1 MLCLKLVS
9 KSLRIS
15 TCLLDFDQ
23 FHLENYTH
31 TYTNTRTYTNTHT
44 HGLRREI
51 LAYVH
56 FSYTTKAD
64 QTFENKLKKFVVSVI
79 YARGLKIPTK
89 QGKLTYRIPLSLVL
103 MMLQSTFTDA
113 NKRSV
118 YCQYS
123 FIYGMCEREKKN
135 F

>member
-1 MLCLKLVS
+1 MPFRFRSV
-9 KSLRIS
+9 SLRK
-15 TCLLDFDQ
+15 L
-23 FHLENYTH
+23 HTH
-31 TYTNTRTYTNTHT
+31 INKYTYTNTHTHT

-79 YARGLKIPTK
+79 YARGLKILTK
-89 QGKLTYRIPLSLVL
+89 QGKLTYSIPLSLVL
-103 MMLQSTFTDA
+103 MVLQSTFTDA

-123 FIYGMCEREKKN
+123 FKYGMCERKKKN
-135 F
+135 NF